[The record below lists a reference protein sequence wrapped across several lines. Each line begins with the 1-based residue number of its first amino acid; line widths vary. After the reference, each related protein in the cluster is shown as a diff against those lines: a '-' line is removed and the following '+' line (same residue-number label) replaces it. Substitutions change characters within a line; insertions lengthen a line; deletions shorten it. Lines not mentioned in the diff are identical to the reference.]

1 MKLLA
6 KVAAIFDRT
15 IDLLAFVA
23 GILIILMMLAVGSE
37 VVTRYFMNR
46 AIVGVVDVAEI
57 LILYITFMA
66 AAWLLKGD
74 GHVKMDL
81 VFNRLKPRAQT
92 SLIIGTSIIAAII
105 CFILFWYG
113 AMVTWDH
120 FQRGIEEVG
129 IMEIPTFAVVLI
141 IPIGGFLL
149 FVQFLRRAY
158 GYWTKSG
165 APVTKKEM
173 G

>member
-6 KVAAIFDRT
+6 KVAAIFDHT

-37 VVTRYFMNR
+37 VVTRYFLNR
-46 AIVGVVDVAEI
+46 AIVGVVDIAEI

-81 VFNRLKPRAQT
+81 VLNRLKPRAQT
-92 SLIIGTSIIAAII
+92 SLIIGTSVIAAII
-105 CFILFWYG
+105 CFICL
-113 AMVTWDH
+113 
-120 FQRGIEEVG
+120 
-129 IMEIPTFAVVLI
+129 
-141 IPIGGFLL
+141 
-149 FVQFLRRAY
+149 
-158 GYWTKSG
+158 
-165 APVTKKEM
+165 
-173 G
+173 

>member
-6 KVAAIFDRT
+6 KVTAIFDRT

-23 GILIILMMLAVGSE
+23 GTFIILMMLAVGSE
-37 VVTRYFMNR
+37 VVTRYFLNS
-46 AIVGVVDVAEI
+46 AIVGVVDIAEI

-81 VFNRLKPRAQT
+81 VVNRLKPRART
-92 SLIIGTSIIAAII
+92 LLTIATSIIAAII

-113 AMVTWDH
+113 TMVTWDN
-120 FQRGIEEVG
+120 FQRGVDEVG
-129 IMEIPTFAVVLI
+129 IMEIPTFAIVLV

-158 GYWTKSG
+158 GYWAKSG
-165 APVTKKEM
+165 AAVTKEEK